1 MHSLTTVLSIATTN
15 PFSLAFLE
23 ANADAAE
30 VRVLPSGLQYR
41 VLEHG
46 DGHESPVHDT
56 AVEINWEGYT
66 ATAFNATPRDAPF
79 YSTYAGDGP
88 MPLTPQEGVSA
99 WEEALQLMTAGDK
112 WEIVAPSQLGYG
124 EEGMEGMVPPGE
136 ALVYILEPVKI
147 EGDNAG
153 PRPWDSHAKLLS
165 AKDQRRRTNGGPL
178 RPSSAP
184 MRPERRSGSSNEPW
198 IGWSPDPGKRVLPNP
213 AWAPVD
219 VQGTTQRIRAMRHVE
234 RARGRRRQVWHN
246 CVLCGGIHDDG
257 TGCSEPLTIS
267 AHWPRVPRGLD

>member
-1 MHSLTTVLSIATTN
+1 MVDTNLADQIARQTQRSMEAMTRDVPRPVLSKAAKEEMIR
-15 PFSLAFLE
+15 
-23 ANADAAE
+23 NAQAD
-30 VRVLPSGLQYR
+30 RVLRAPITKGRDVRQFHGFSMR
-41 VLEHG
+41 VDHERYSPWPGGQHGG
-46 DGHESPVHDT
+46 DGGFKLCLNRPTREPRPAPAEPHDDDDDEW
-56 AVEINWEGYT
+56 A
-66 ATAFNATPRDAPF
+66 
-79 YSTYAGDGP
+79 
-88 MPLTPQEGVSA
+88 
-99 WEEALQLMTAGDK
+99 
-112 WEIVAPSQLGYG
+112 
-124 EEGMEGMVPPGE
+124 
-136 ALVYILEPVKI
+136 
-147 EGDNAG
+147 GDNAG